1 MQHYSVITFY
11 AVTTIIFEE
20 KMVNEEMYELL
31 LASINLQSLVDIPEC
46 IGGGSSMAAKAH
58 NVE

>member
-31 LASINLQSLVDIPEC
+31 LASINL
-46 IGGGSSMAAKAH
+46 
-58 NVE
+58 